1 MEKAYICL
9 LVEDDEDDQDFFKYA
24 LKKLD
29 IPVELVIADDGAYAL
44 QKLEEEAFTPD
55 VIFMDLN
62 MPRLNG
68 LECIR
73 EIKKNPRIKDIPV
86 YIYSTAHEYQNNID
100 ISSLGIKQYLEKPG
114 DVMGLI
120 PILSRVFSSMKHT

>member
-1 MEKAYICL
+1 MEKAPICL

-24 LKKLD
+24 LKKLE

-44 QKLEEEAFTPD
+44 QKLDDETFMPD
-55 VIFMDLN
+55 IIFMDLN

-73 EIKKNPRIKDIPV
+73 EIKKNPRLQNIPV

-100 ISSLGIKQYLEKPG
+100 VPSLGIKQYLEKPG

-120 PILSRVFSSMKHT
+120 PILKRVFNEL